1 MRLRVDTSG
10 LRFVLVGGPHPVLE
24 FGTTEPKT
32 DEAGVPLYQVK
43 VTAIGEDAPEIFTV
57 KVPGEPK
64 EVVLGLMVELRELTA
79 QPWTIGD
86 KSGVAFRA
94 AAVIPAAVGAVNGK
108 AGER

>member
-10 LRFVLVGGPHPVLE
+10 LRFVLVGGPDAVLE
-24 FGTTEPKT
+24 FGTTEAKT
-32 DEAGVPLYQVK
+32 DESGVPLFAVR
-43 VTAIGEDAPEIFTV
+43 VVAIGDDAPEMLVV

-64 EVVLGLMVELRELTA
+64 EVGLGLMVELRELTA

-108 AGER
+108 AGDR

>member
-1 MRLRVDTSG
+1 MKLKVDTSG
-10 LRFVLVGGPHPVLE
+10 LRFVLVGGPDPVME
-24 FGTTEPKT
+24 FGTAEPKT

-43 VTAIGEDAPEIFTV
+43 VTTIGGDAPEIIAV

-64 EVVLGLMVELRELTA
+64 DVVLGLMVDLRELTV

-94 AAVIPAAVGAVNGK
+94 AAVVAAAVNARNGQ
-108 AGER
+108 GG

>member
-1 MRLRVDTSG
+1 M
-10 LRFVLVGGPHPVLE
+10 LVGGPDPVLE
-24 FGTTEPKT
+24 SGSTEPRT
-32 DEAGVPLYQVK
+32 DETGVPLYQVK
-43 VTAIGEDAPEIFTV
+43 VTAIGDDAPEILAV

-64 EVVLGLMVELRELTA
+64 DVVLGFMVELRELTA

-94 AAVIPAAVGAVNGK
+94 AAVMPAAVGAFNGK